1 VTPTSSDII
10 TQKALSAHSAL
21 TQALAWVVNSKEA
34 EVAGNPR
41 LLKKLRTSVY
51 QSRYLAAAAKAKMCV
66 GVYGPSQSGKSYLV
80 SALARKPGE
89 RLVAV
94 VGEKDVDFIEL
105 INPEGGKE
113 STGLVTRF
121 TSDSISAPSGF
132 PIQLKILSELDLI
145 KLFVNSYAND
155 ILPDEDEE
163 LQKHQDQV
171 QRVLNELETMPR
183 GSSPL
188 SVEDVYDLEDY
199 CNRGFSANLRIQALK
214 KTDFWARAAD
224 LLPFLGEPGRLRMVQ
239 VLWEELPSYSLIFA
253 NLIAELTRI
262 GHESQVYCSP
272 NALFEINDG
281 HFARSETSIINVATL
296 DKMGAQASLQVD
308 VKLSAG
314 ATVSISVHN
323 LCALT
328 SELVIPMRNKPHDMF
343 ARADL
348 LDFPGARS
356 RKGHPKKD
364 KSLEKPDVRVDNFVR
379 GKVAYLFDKYSASLE
394 LTSMVLC
401 IGPSNQEVVGL
412 DAMIESWIITTHGG
426 KPEEREKLKTALFV
440 VLSKFDTE
448 FGEGAGRSLDGSRW
462 TTRLQAS
469 LLNSFGS
476 HAHKTNWVKKWTNHS
491 AFNNTFWLRNPNADQ
506 SGLIEYE
513 GTPGSSKETAY
524 ASKKLSVIN
533 TLKEAF
539 IANPTVQQHFA
550 DPLMAWNA
558 GMALNDGGA
567 RYLLEKLDEACTND
581 LKIKQ
586 INERLQTMI
595 RERHADLSKY
605 FTSSDLE
612 GLEREKLQLAK
623 NLTASLAKQMTKQ
636 RLGEFIHALL
646 ESDIDTV
653 DTFKL
658 TLLDFERA
666 KHSKHTKDS
675 SDTASSSISI
685 DPRLAEELGLDAPI
699 SSGEAT
705 EVKISPHLSF
715 PEVFIQRFLD
725 DWRSRCMNR
734 FSAVNL
740 SDYLIT
746 ESELMPRLLNE
757 LELAARRAGLVQ
769 QLIDQVQINHQY
781 KTDDRRSWI
790 WRQTATVTAQFN
802 DFLTHGGHI
811 KTERHPIKVL
821 TLQGKDRDVFSDS
834 PSDLQTVTVPEIQTD
849 FSERYLLDWIQ
860 ALQQSIRSNAAFQAG
875 IKSDATQ
882 NSQLGIILEQLNV
895 LVSMEIH
902 SHAT

>member
-21 TQALAWVVNSKEA
+21 TQALAWVVNSKES
-34 EVAGNPR
+34 EVAGNTR
-41 LLKKLRTSVY
+41 LLKNLRTSVY

-121 TSDSISAPSGF
+121 TSDAISAPSGF

-145 KLFVNSYAND
+145 KLFVNSYALD
-155 ILPDEDEE
+155 ILPDEDDE

-199 CNRGFSANLRIQALK
+199 CKGFSSNLRIQALK
-214 KTDFWARAAD
+214 KMDFWERAAE
-224 LLPFLGEPGRLRMVQ
+224 LLPFLGESGRLRLVQ
-239 VLWEELPSYSLIFA
+239 VLWEELPSYSHIYA
-253 NLIAELTRI
+253 NLIAELGRM
-262 GHESQVYCSP
+262 GHDSQVYCSP
-272 NALFEINDG
+272 NALFKINDG

-296 DKMGAQASLQVD
+296 DLMGVQASLQVD

-364 KSLEKPDVRVDNFVR
+364 QSLNQPAVRVDNFLR

-401 IGPSNQEVVGL
+401 LGPSNQEVVGL
-412 DAMIESWIITTHGG
+412 DAMIEDWIIKTHGG

-440 VLSKFDTE
+440 VLSKFDME
-448 FGEGAGRSLDGSRW
+448 FSEGAGKSLDGSRW

-476 HAHKTNWVKKWTNHS
+476 HAHKTNWVKKWTSQS
-491 AFNNTFWLRNPNADQ
+491 AFNNVFWLRNPNADQ
-506 SGLIEYE
+506 SGLIDYE
-513 GTPGSSKETAY
+513 GIPGSSKETGY

-533 TLKEAF
+533 TLQEAF
-539 IANPTVQQHFA
+539 IANPLVQQHFV
-550 DPLMAWNA
+550 DPLIAWNA

-567 RYLLEKLDEACTND
+567 KYLMEKLDEACTND
-581 LKIKQ
+581 LKLKQ
-586 INERLQTMI
+586 IDERIQTII

-666 KHSKHTKDS
+666 KHSKHKKDP
-675 SDTASSSISI
+675 SDTSSSSISI
-685 DPRLAEELGLDAPI
+685 DPRLAEELGLDVPI
-699 SSGEAT
+699 SSIETT
-705 EVKISPHLSF
+705 EVKLSPHLSF

-757 LELAARRAGLVQ
+757 LELAARRTGLIQ
-769 QLIDQVQINHQY
+769 QLIDQVKINYQY

-790 WRQTATVTAQFN
+790 WRQTATVTARFN

-821 TLQGKDRDVFSDS
+821 TLQGKDRDVFTDS
-834 PSDLQTVTVPEIQTD
+834 PSDLQTVTVPEMQTD

-860 ALQQSIRSNAAFQAG
+860 ALQHSIRSNSVFQAG

-882 NSQLGIILEQLNV
+882 NRQLGIILEQLNV
-895 LVSMEIH
+895 LVSTETH
-902 SHAT
+902 SHAP